1 MEDLSNTSYEQAL
14 EMLQEIVRKLE
25 RKEVKIDELSKSV
38 VKANELVEICR
49 KKLDKTEEEINK
61 IIQNST
67 K

>member
-1 MEDLSNTSYEQAL
+1 MEKLSDVSYEQAL

-61 IIQNST
+61 IIQNNT

>member
-1 MEDLSNTSYEQAL
+1 MEDLSNVSYEQAL
-14 EMLQEIVRKLE
+14 GMLQEIVRKLE

-61 IIQNST
+61 IIQNNT